1 MTLRQFSRYAAFTL
15 IELLVV
21 IAIIAVLAGLLLPA
35 ITRARERGRQAKCMA
50 NVRQIVAGLHMYAQD
65 NNRRRLPSVTGYCSL
80 GGKTGSSGAYGGA
93 TPAEQRPL
101 YRYLRDAGLF
111 QCPSDRGSR
120 EANLANVFEQCG
132 SSYCFPYQNQA
143 GIVAANDLLITTVQ
157 FPSKKVVIFEPPFLE
172 ANNAADF
179 ENQWHS
185 SQKASMLGF
194 LDGHVDFL
202 VSSNYSGTGNATNQ
216 YYY

>member
-1 MTLRQFSRYAAFTL
+1 MTLRPFGRFAGFTL
-15 IELLVV
+15 IELLAVMG
-21 IAIIAVLAGLLLPA
+21 IIAVLAGLLFPA
-35 ITRARERGRQAKCMA
+35 ITRARDWGRRAKCSA

-65 NNRRRLPSVTGYCSL
+65 NRRRLPSVTGYCSV
-80 GGKTGSSGAYGGA
+80 GGKTGSSGAYGGG

-101 YRYLRDAGLF
+101 YRYLPDAGLF
-111 QCPSDRGSR
+111 QCPSDRGSK
-120 EANLANVFEQCG
+120 EANLTDVFEACG

-143 GIVAANDLLITTVQ
+143 GIKAANNLLITTEQ
-157 FPSKKVVIFEPPFLE
+157 FASKKIVIFEPPFLE
-172 ANNAADF
+172 ANNAADN

-185 SQKASMLGF
+185 TQKASMLGF

-202 VSSNYSGTGNATNQ
+202 VSFNYSGTINETNQ